1 MPPAAPALTKVLVAI
16 RGEIALRVMR
26 TCRVMGLRTVAVY
39 SDADRNALHVRA
51 AYEAV
56 RLGPAPA
63 RESYLRGDLV
73 IEAARATGAQ
83 AIHPGFGFLSEHAA
97 FVRAVRAAG
106 LVFIGP
112 SPQAMEAMGDKLSA
126 RRTMLAAGVPVVPG
140 TEQPMEDEATL
151 VREAARIGYPVMIK
165 ASAGG
170 GGKGI
175 RIVRGEA
182 ELRAAAARARSEAE
196 AAFGDGRVYLEKYLS
211 EPRHIEVQVFGDSH
225 GNVVHLGERECS
237 IQRRHQKVV
246 EERPSVL
253 LDDALRERMGAAA
266 VAAARAIGYEN
277 AGTIEFLVD
286 AERAFYMLEMNTRLQ
301 VEHPVTELTCGQD
314 LVRWQLLVAM
324 GEPLPLSQEQ
334 IRHEGH
340 AIEARIYAEDA
351 DHGFLPAAGCVQRLE
366 LPGGPGVRFDTGL
379 FEGMVVGPH
388 YDPMLAKLS
397 VHAATRA
404 LAIERM
410 QRALSEVTITGVV
423 TNLPFLRR
431 VLDSAAFRSG
441 RYDTGTVE
449 RDPAAFAPHL
459 DARRAT
465 DVALIAA
472 TMAHLLRRR
481 RGFPDRAGADAAA
494 GSARGVADAGA
505 GGAPGG
511 GAACGAGGR
520 RSAWVDAFGPWSE
533 P

>member
-1 MPPAAPALTKVLVAI
+1 MAPAARKLTKVLVAN

-26 TCRVMGLRTVAVY
+26 TCREMGLHTVAVY

-83 AIHPGFGFLSEHAA
+83 AIHPGFGFLSENAA
-97 FVRAVRAAG
+97 FVRDVRAAG

-112 SPQAMEAMGDKLSA
+112 SAEAMEAMGDKLSA

-151 VREAARIGYPVMIK
+151 AREAARIGYPVMIK

-175 RIVRGEA
+175 RIVRDEG
-182 ELRAAAARARSEAE
+182 ELRAAAKRARSEAE

-225 GNVVHLGERECS
+225 GHVVHLGERECS

-253 LDDALRERMGAAA
+253 LDEALREAMGRAA
-266 VAAARAIGYEN
+266 VQAARAIGYEN

-286 AERAFYMLEMNTRLQ
+286 AQKQFYMLEMNTRLQ

-324 GEPLPLSQEQ
+324 GEALPLAQDQ

-340 AIEARIYAEDA
+340 AIEVRIYAEDA
-351 DHGFLPAAGCVQRLE
+351 DHGFLPAAGRVQRLE

-379 FEGMVVGPH
+379 YEGMEVGPH

-397 VHAATRA
+397 VHAGTRA
-404 LAIERM
+404 AAIERM
-410 QRALSEVTITGVV
+410 QRALSEVTLTGVV

-431 VLDSAAFRSG
+431 VLDSEAFRSG
-441 RYDTGTVE
+441 RYDTSTIE
-449 RDPAAFAPHL
+449 RDPDAFAQKL
-459 DARRAT
+459 DAQRAA

-472 TMAHLLRRR
+472 TMAHVLRRR
-481 RGFPDRAGADAAA
+481 RGFPARHGAGADAGAPGHDGTA
-494 GSARGVADAGA
+494 A
-505 GGAPGG
+505 GGAAPGG
-511 GAACGAGGR
+511 VAARGA
-520 RSAWVDAFGPWSE
+520 RSSWVDAFAPGSE

>member
-1 MPPAAPALTKVLVAI
+1 MSSAPDALTKVLVAN

-26 TCRVMGLRTVAVY
+26 TCREMGIATVAVY

-51 AYEAV
+51 ADEAV

-63 RESYLRGDLV
+63 RASYLRGDLV

-83 AIHPGFGFLSEHAA
+83 AIHPGFGFLSENAA
-97 FVRAVRAAG
+97 FVRDVHAAG

-112 SPQAMEAMGDKLSA
+112 SPEAMEAMGDKLSA
-126 RRTMLAAGVPVVPG
+126 RRTMIAAGVPVVPG

-151 VREAARIGYPVMIK
+151 LGEAARIGYPVMIK

-175 RIVRGEA
+175 RIVRDES
-182 ELRAAAARARSEAE
+182 ELRTAAARARSEAE
-196 AAFGDGRVYLEKYLS
+196 TAFGDGRVYLEKYLS

-253 LDDALRERMGAAA
+253 VDDEMREAMGAAA
-266 VAAARAIGYEN
+266 VQAAQAIGYEN
-277 AGTIEFLVD
+277 AGTIEFMVD
-286 AERAFYMLEMNTRLQ
+286 AERKFYMLEMNTRLQ
-301 VEHPVTELTCGQD
+301 VEHPITELTCGQD
-314 LVRWQLLVAM
+314 LVRWQLLVAR

-340 AIEARIYAEDA
+340 AIEVRLYAEDA
-351 DHGFLPAAGCVQRLE
+351 DHGFLPASGRILRLE
-366 LPGGPGVRFDTGL
+366 LPGGPGVRVDTGL
-379 FEGMVVGPH
+379 YDGMEVGPH
-388 YDPMLAKLS
+388 YDPMLGKLS
-397 VHAATRA
+397 VHAGTREA
-404 LAIERM
+404 AIERM

-423 TNLPFLRR
+423 TNLPFLQR
-431 VLDSAAFRSG
+431 VLASEPFRSG

-449 RDPAAFAPHL
+449 RDPAAFAPRM
-459 DARRAT
+459 DAARAAE
-465 DVALIAA
+465 VAMIAA
-472 TMAHLLRRR
+472 TMAHVLRRR
-481 RGFPDRAGADAAA
+481 RGFPARDAADGQA
-494 GSARGVADAGA
+494 PP
-505 GGAPGG
+505 GGA
-511 GAACGAGGR
+511 
-520 RSAWVDAFGPWSE
+520 RSAWVEAFGPGSE